1 MFCIFVKQKTAYE
14 MRISDWSSDVCSSD
28 LQEWAYNQAAARL
41 VEADDQERFSLSPEA
56 RIVLATPGDPAFGMG
71 MFHHLPE
78 TLGALSSLPESFR
91 TGVGRDYDAQGEAV
105 ADGIARRFEPV
116 FGTHLVPPAL
126 PSLAGLLPKPQTGAL
141 GPDLGR

>member
-78 TLGALSSLPESFR
+78 TLGALSSLQESFR
-91 TGVGRDYDAQGEAV
+91 TGVGSDYDAQGEEV
-105 ADGIARRFEPV
+105 ADGIARGFEPWLDRKD
-116 FGTHLVPPAL
+116 T
-126 PSLAGLLPKPQTGAL
+126 SLNY
-141 GPDLGR
+141 RH